1 MTGYHTGSRLK
12 RGTKIAGG
20 RGLASARSQ
29 EDIFKQALRFFSAVP
44 GSVVAIQHLTLSHSQ
59 VAENIFPTEKQHI
72 LNRSALFFGL
82 TLAQKASRRTFASP
96 KQKTVRSSRG

>member
-12 RGTKIAGG
+12 RGAKIAGG
-20 RGLASARSQ
+20 RGLASTRNQ
-29 EDIFKQALRFFSAVP
+29 EDIFKQALHFFSAVP
-44 GSVVAIQHLTLSHSQ
+44 GSVVAIQRPALPHSQ
-59 VAENIFPTEKQHI
+59 VAENIFPTEKQHT